1 LTKALDIKAILS
13 LARVAATFQNAL
25 GDGGIGA
32 REMAENKNEG
42 LDFLTRLRIRELI
55 LMGLIAVSA
64 VMANLP
70 QEYVEETLGVSRGT
84 LVACLGI
91 AVIIGLFL
99 YLKTGLFIAVVL
111 LIAGANMPDQIAEGL
126 NISKI
131 PIVLALVALVGVGL
145 INYVVKLMPT
155 GLEPRPKEKSAEGI
169 RALFYAIEKNNLV
182 YAQKVLSMN
191 FDPNLHHDNGYT
203 PLAYA
208 SMRGSLPMIEL
219 LLRNGADPTQTTKEG
234 DSPVELALRFGHA
247 EVADA
252 LKQAR
257 RAAVTA
263 APVEEESAPAA
274 VSS

>member
-1 LTKALDIKAILS
+1 M
-13 LARVAATFQNAL
+13 
-25 GDGGIGA
+25 GD
-32 REMAENKNEG
+32 KKKEG

-55 LMGLIAVSA
+55 LMGLIVISA

-70 QEYVEETLGVSRGT
+70 QEYVEDTLGVNRAT

-126 NISKI
+126 NVSKI

-145 INYVVKLMPT
+145 INYVVKLVPT
-155 GLEPRPKEKSAEGI
+155 GLEPRPKEKSAEGV

-182 YAQKVLSMN
+182 YAQKVLAMN

-208 SMRGSLPMIEL
+208 AMRGNLPMIEL
-219 LLRNGADPTQTTKEG
+219 LLHNGADPAQTTKEG

-257 RAAVTA
+257 RAAATLQVEAEA
-263 APVEEESAPAA
+263 APAIASG
-274 VSS
+274 

>member
-1 LTKALDIKAILS
+1 
-13 LARVAATFQNAL
+13 
-25 GDGGIGA
+25 
-32 REMAENKNEG
+32 MADKNKEG
-42 LDFLTRLRIRELI
+42 LDFLTRMRIRELI
-55 LMGLIAVSA
+55 LMGLILVTA

-70 QEYVEETLGVSRGT
+70 EEYVEETLGVSRGT

-145 INYVVKLMPT
+145 INYVVKLVPT
-155 GLEPRPKEKSAEGI
+155 GLEPKPKEKSTEGV

-182 YAQKVLSMN
+182 YAQKVLAMN

-208 SMRGSLPMIEL
+208 AMRGSLPMIEL
-219 LLRNGADPTQTTKEG
+219 LLRNGADPTQATKEG

-247 EVADA
+247 EVAELLRD
-252 LKQAR
+252 AR
-257 RAAVTA
+257 REAAARQAFARSTF
-263 APVEEESAPAA
+263 
-274 VSS
+274 

>member
-1 LTKALDIKAILS
+1 
-13 LARVAATFQNAL
+13 
-25 GDGGIGA
+25 
-32 REMAENKNEG
+32 MAENNKEG
-42 LDFLTRLRIRELI
+42 LDFLTRLRIREII
-55 LMGLIAVSA
+55 LMGLILITA

-70 QEYVEETLGVSRGT
+70 EEYVEETLGVSRAT
-84 LVACLGI
+84 LVAFLGI

-145 INYVVKLMPT
+145 INYVVRLVPT

-208 SMRGSLPMIEL
+208 AMRGSLPMVEL
-219 LLRNGADPTQTTKEG
+219 LLGNGADPSQATKEG
-234 DSPVELALRFGHA
+234 DNAVELALRFGHA
-247 EVADA
+247 ELAEA

-257 RAAVTA
+257 RAAVAAAEADEEAEPATA
-263 APVEEESAPAA
+263 TS
-274 VSS
+274 

>member
-1 LTKALDIKAILS
+1 MSVKKET
-13 LARVAATFQNAL
+13 
-25 GDGGIGA
+25 
-32 REMAENKNEG
+32 

-55 LMGLIAVSA
+55 LMGLILITAVL
-64 VMANLP
+64 ANLP
-70 QEYVEETLGVSRGT
+70 QEYVEEILGANRAF
-84 LVACLGI
+84 LVAILGI

-131 PIVLALVALVGVGL
+131 PILLALGALIGVGL
-145 INYVVKLMPT
+145 INYVVKLVPT
-155 GLEPRPKEKSAEGI
+155 GLEPKPKEKSSEGI

-203 PLAYA
+203 PLAFA
-208 SMRGSLPMIEL
+208 AMRGSLPMIEL
-219 LLRNGADPTQTTKEG
+219 LLRNSADPAQPTKEG
-234 DSPVELALRFGHA
+234 DTPVELALRFGHT
-247 EVADA
+247 EVADS

-257 RAAVTA
+257 HAAPATAVEDDAAAAVA
-263 APVEEESAPAA
+263 GS
-274 VSS
+274 